1 MSFTFRLDVSIHLNY
16 LCLFQVVRGN
26 SIILLEALDRIGW
39 SVKVGGVN
47 GQQWRMDFNFIDK
60 DVWERICVWYCV
72 HVWQDAV
79 WGRNMLLYTCRLKS
93 FNSFWLYDTFF
104 FILKNW
110 WMIELLFHT
119 PALVLR
125 YIIMIFLS
133 HVLKTKWRISVW
145 NTKNVARTP
154 FSYKVNDQG
163 HKDIVK

>member
-1 MSFTFRLDVSIHLNY
+1 MQVELNPFKQLGNKTNRILMLRLILHQLNMSFTFRLDVSIHLNY

-93 FNSFWLYDTFF
+93 FNSFWLYVTF
-104 FILKNW
+104 
-110 WMIELLFHT
+110 
-119 PALVLR
+119 
-125 YIIMIFLS
+125 S
-133 HVLKTKWRISVW
+133 
-145 NTKNVARTP
+145 
-154 FSYKVNDQG
+154 FSY
-163 HKDIVK
+163 

>member
-93 FNSFWLYDTFF
+93 FICHF
-104 FILKNW
+104 
-110 WMIELLFHT
+110 LFHIKKLMNDR
-119 PALVLR
+119 A
-125 YIIMIFLS
+125 S
-133 HVLKTKWRISVW
+133 
-145 NTKNVARTP
+145 
-154 FSYKVNDQG
+154 FSYTCLGIEVYYNDLSVSCPED
-163 HKDIVK
+163 KMKNISMEYKECCKNSI